1 MKKTLSLLRAAL
13 SQDMNMFK
21 YETKAN
27 SSKLKKI
34 IFPVCLFIIVCLSL
48 GVYAY
53 MIADELS
60 KVHLTYIMLTM
71 FIFIVSILA
80 FMQGIYKS
88 QGILFEARDNDL
100 LFSLPISRSKIL
112 FVRIFKLLLFQYIY
126 NLMFLLPAFVIYIY
140 FEKPGVIFYIVSLI
154 MTLLVPMIPIIASS
168 ILGYLVKLFSSKSRF
183 KKIIQTVLTSI
194 IFLGVFFLSSN
205 IENFIKDIAVKAN
218 SINDFLTRIYYPIG
232 LYINLVNKFNFG
244 DLIKLIL
251 INVIPFIL
259 FIFIGSKFY
268 FKIIVNS
275 NSSSV
280 RKSVG
285 HNTFIKRGRTM
296 ALVRKEMNRYFSS
309 PVYMFNT
316 SFGLLLLVVLSI
328 ALCVNGNSAVT
339 SMLSSYNLDSNVSTF
354 LLYYGLILFST
365 SMTSITSS
373 CISLEGATINIT
385 KSLPVSEKTILRS
398 KILYPF
404 VIELPFIL
412 ISELIFFIKFR
423 PSLLYMFI
431 IFSLSLL
438 MILFSGLVGLIVN
451 LIYPKLNASNDTE
464 VVKQSMSSMISVFI
478 GIAVFIF
485 SMLGIVYFNKYLDIN
500 LLMIIHLSILLV
512 LVICLYFVL
521 MKFGVKAYKKLNV

>member
-1 MKKTLSLLRAAL
+1 MKRTLSLLRAAL

-140 FEKPGVIFYIVSLI
+140 FERPGVIFYIVSLI

-232 LYINLVNKFNFG
+232 LYINLVNKFNIF

-251 INVIPFIL
+251 VNILPFIL

-275 NSSSV
+275 DGSSI
-280 RKSVG
+280 RENT
-285 HNTFIKRGRTM
+285 HNTFIKRSKIM

-451 LIYPKLNASNDTE
+451 LIYPKLNATNDTE

-478 GIAVFIF
+478 GIAVFIL
-485 SMLGIVYFNKYLDIN
+485 SMLGIVYFSKYLDIN
-500 LLMIIHLSILLV
+500 LLMLIHLSVLLV

-521 MKFGVKAYKKLNV
+521 MKFGVKAYKRLNA